1 MSAEQESKASE
12 GGWRFALR
20 ALRSYNFR
28 LFFAGQSVSLIGTWM
43 TRVAT
48 SWLVYRLTKS
58 PFLLGAVSFAG
69 QIPLF
74 FLAPIAGVWVDRWDR
89 HRTLIAT
96 QALSMAQSF
105 VLAVLALTGSITI
118 WHVVALMLLQGFINA
133 LDMPAR
139 QSFLVQMVDRRDQL
153 PNAIALNSSMVNA
166 ARLVGPAIAG
176 VIIGSVGEG
185 PCFLIDGISYI
196 AVIVSLLAMRVSPQ
210 PQRAGTKNT
219 FEELR
224 EGWRYVSRSHSIRS
238 ILLLLALIS
247 LLGMPYTVLMPI
259 FAAQV
264 LHGGPHTLGYL
275 MAAIGVGA
283 LIGAVGL
290 AIRKTVLG
298 LGRVIPLSAGIFGAA
313 LIGFALSR
321 SLWLSMALLLAT
333 GYGMMRNLA
342 ASNTLLQTILEEGK
356 RGRVMS
362 FYAMAFAGMSPFGS
376 LLAGVSA
383 ARFGAPATVVASGV
397 CCMIG
402 AALFARELPRMRE
415 QIRPIYVQL
424 GILPA
429 AVNAESASEL
439 QTASSEQ

>member
-1 MSAEQESKASE
+1 MEAQGKDT
-12 GGWRFALR
+12 WQFAFR
-20 ALRSYNFR
+20 ALRSHNFR

-74 FLAPIAGVWVDRWDR
+74 FLAPIAGVWVDRCDR

-96 QALSMAQSF
+96 QVLSMMQSF
-105 VLAVLALTGSITI
+105 TLAALALTGVITI

-139 QSFLVQMVDRRDQL
+139 QSFLVQMVDRREEL

-166 ARLVGPAIAG
+166 ARLIGPAIAG
-176 VIIGSVGEG
+176 VMIGSVGEG
-185 PCFLIDGISYI
+185 YCFLVDGISYV
-196 AVIVSLLAMRVSPQ
+196 AVIISLLAMRVSPQ
-210 PQRAGTKNT
+210 PKRIGEKNT
-219 FEELR
+219 LEELS
-224 EGWRYVSRSHSIRS
+224 EGWRYVSRSYSIRS

-247 LLGMPYTVLMPI
+247 LLGMPYTVLMPV
-259 FAAQV
+259 FAARV

-283 LIGAVGL
+283 LVGAVGL
-290 AIRKTVLG
+290 AIRRTVLG

-321 SLWLSMALLLAT
+321 SLWLSLALLLAT

-342 ASNTLLQTILEEGK
+342 ASNTLLQTILEESK

-362 FYAMAFAGMSPFGS
+362 FYSMAFAGMSPFGS
-376 LLAGVSA
+376 LLAGVLA
-383 ARFGAPATVVASGV
+383 ARFGAPATVVVSGV
-397 CCMIG
+397 FCLAG
-402 AALFARELPRMRE
+402 AALFARQLPRMRE

-429 AVNAESASEL
+429 AVNAESASEV
-439 QTASSEQ
+439 QTAGSGR

>member
-1 MSAEQESKASE
+1 MQAEGKD
-12 GGWRFALR
+12 GWRFAVR
-20 ALRSYNFR
+20 ALRSHNFQ
-28 LFFAGQSVSLIGTWM
+28 LFFAGQSISLIGTWM

-58 PFLLGAVSFAG
+58 PFLLGVVSFAG

-74 FLAPIAGVWVDRWDR
+74 FLAPIAGVWVDRWNR
-89 HRTLIAT
+89 HRTLVVT
-96 QALSMAQSF
+96 QVLSMVQSF
-105 VLAVLALTGSITI
+105 ILAALALTGVITI
-118 WHVVALMLLQGFINA
+118 WHVLALMLFQGFINA

-139 QSFLVQMVDRRDQL
+139 QSFLVQMVDNREEL

-166 ARLVGPAIAG
+166 ARLIGPAVAG

-185 PCFLIDGISYI
+185 YCFLMDGISYI
-196 AVIVSLLAMRVSPQ
+196 AVIVSLLAMRIAPQ
-210 PQRAGTKNT
+210 PKRTGKKNT
-219 FEELR
+219 LAELS
-224 EGWRYVSRSHSIRS
+224 EGWRYVSHSHSIRS

-247 LLGMPYTVLMPI
+247 LLGMPYTVLMPV
-259 FAAQV
+259 FAARV

-283 LIGAVGL
+283 LVGAVGL
-290 AIRKTVLG
+290 AIRKTILG
-298 LGRVIPLSAGIFGAA
+298 LGRVIPLSAAIFGVA
-313 LIGFALSR
+313 LIGFASSR
-321 SLWLSMALLLAT
+321 SLWLSLTLLLAT

-342 ASNTLLQTILEEGK
+342 ASNTLLQTILEESK

-376 LLAGVSA
+376 LLAGVAA
-383 ARFGAPATVVASGV
+383 ARFGAPATVAASGV
-397 CCMIG
+397 FCLTG
-402 AALFARELPRMRE
+402 AALFARQLPRMRE

-439 QTASSEQ
+439 QTTGEER

>member
-1 MSAEQESKASE
+1 VKQQEE
-12 GGWRFALR
+12 GRWQFALR
-20 ALRSYNFR
+20 ALRARNFR

-58 PFLLGAVSFAG
+58 PFLLGIVSFAG

-74 FLAPIAGVWVDRWDR
+74 FLAPIAGVWVDRSNR
-89 HRTLIAT
+89 HRMLIMT
-96 QALSMAQSF
+96 QVLSMVQSLL
-105 VLAVLALTGSITI
+105 LAALALTGVITI
-118 WHVVALMLLQGFINA
+118 WHLVVLMLFQGFINA
-133 LDMPAR
+133 LDMPVR
-139 QSFLVQMVDRRDQL
+139 QSFLVQMVNSRDEL

-176 VIIGSVGEG
+176 VVIGSVGEG
-185 PCFLIDGISYI
+185 PCFLIDGISYL
-196 AVIVSLLAMRVSPQ
+196 AVILSLFAMHVPPQ
-210 PQRAGTKNT
+210 PERARKKNT
-219 FEELR
+219 LEELK
-224 EGWRYVSRSHSIRS
+224 EGWLYVSSSESIRS

-247 LLGMPYTVLMPI
+247 LLGMPYTVLMPV
-259 FAAQV
+259 FAGQI

-275 MAAIGVGA
+275 MAATGVGA
-283 LIGAVGL
+283 LVGAVGL

-313 LIGFALSR
+313 LIGFAFSR
-321 SLWLSMALLLAT
+321 SLWLSVALLLAT

-362 FYAMAFAGMSPFGS
+362 FYSMAFAGMSPFGS
-376 LLAGVSA
+376 LLAGIAA
-383 ARFGAPATVVASGV
+383 ARVGAPATVVASGFF
-397 CCMIG
+397 CIAG
-402 AALFARELPRMRE
+402 AILFARALPRMRE
-415 QIRPIYVQL
+415 QIRPLYVQL

-429 AVNAESASEL
+429 AVNAESASEV
-439 QTASSEQ
+439 QTASSGQ

>member
-1 MSAEQESKASE
+1 VKQREE
-12 GGWRFALR
+12 GRWQFALR
-20 ALRSYNFR
+20 ALQARNFR

-58 PFLLGAVSFAG
+58 PFLLGIVSFAG

-74 FLAPIAGVWVDRWDR
+74 FLAPIAGVWVDRSNR
-89 HRTLIAT
+89 HRMLIIT
-96 QALSMAQSF
+96 QVLSMVQSLL
-105 VLAVLALTGSITI
+105 LAALALTGVITI
-118 WHVVALMLLQGFINA
+118 WHLAVLMLFQGFINA
-133 LDMPAR
+133 LDMPVR
-139 QSFLVQMVDRRDQL
+139 QSFLVQMVNNRDEL

-185 PCFLIDGISYI
+185 YCFLIDGISYL
-196 AVIVSLLAMRVSPQ
+196 AVIVSLLAMHVSPQ
-210 PQRAGTKNT
+210 PERTGKKNSL
-219 FEELR
+219 EEMK
-224 EGWRYVSRSHSIRS
+224 EGWRYVSGSESIRS

-247 LLGMPYTVLMPI
+247 SLGMPYTVLMPI
-259 FAAQV
+259 FAGQI

-283 LIGAVGL
+283 FVGAVGL

-298 LGRVIPLSAGIFGAA
+298 LGRVIPLSAGILGAA
-313 LIGFALSR
+313 LIGFAFSR
-321 SLWLSMALLLAT
+321 SLWLSLALLLAT

-362 FYAMAFAGMSPFGS
+362 FYSMAFAGMSPFGS
-376 LLAGVSA
+376 LLAGVAA
-383 ARFGAPATVVASGV
+383 ARVGAPATVGASGV
-397 CCMIG
+397 FCIAG
-402 AALFARELPRMRE
+402 AILFARALPRMRE
-415 QIRPIYVQL
+415 QIRPLYVQL

-429 AVNAESASEL
+429 AVNAESVSEV
-439 QTASSEQ
+439 QTVSSRQ

>member
-1 MSAEQESKASE
+1 MAQERQE
-12 GGWRFALR
+12 GRWQFAFR
-20 ALRSYNFR
+20 ALRSRNFR

-74 FLAPIAGVWVDRWDR
+74 FLAPIAGVWVDRSDR
-89 HRTLIAT
+89 HKMLILT
-96 QALSMAQSF
+96 QVLSMVQSF
-105 VLAVLALTGSITI
+105 ALAALALTGVITI
-118 WHVVALMLLQGFINA
+118 WQLAALMLFQGFINA

-139 QSFLVQMVDRRDQL
+139 QSFLVQMVYSREEL

-166 ARLVGPAIAG
+166 ARLIGPAIAG
-176 VIIGSVGEG
+176 VIIGSLGEG
-185 PCFLIDGISYI
+185 VCFLMDGISYI
-196 AVIVSLLAMRVSPQ
+196 AVIASLFAMRVPRQ
-210 PQRAGTKNT
+210 TKRPTEKNT

-224 EGWRYVSRSHSIRS
+224 EGWRYVSGSESIRS

-247 LLGMPYTVLMPI
+247 LLGMPYTVLMPV
-259 FAAQV
+259 FAGQV

-283 LIGAVGL
+283 LLGAIGL

-298 LGRVIPLSAGIFGAA
+298 LGRVIPLSAAIFGAA
-313 LIGFALSR
+313 LIGFAFSR
-321 SLWLSMALLLAT
+321 SLWLSTVLLLAA

-362 FYAMAFAGMSPFGS
+362 FYSMAFAGMSPFGS
-376 LLAGVSA
+376 LLAGVAA
-383 ARFGAPATVVASGV
+383 ARLGAPATVAASGV
-397 CCMIG
+397 FCIVG
-402 AALFARELPRMRE
+402 AALFARQLPRMRE

-429 AVNAESASEL
+429 AVNAESASEV
-439 QTASSEQ
+439 QTAS